1 MATASVGINRS
12 EQKITVQDLHDRL
25 GHIGEEQTKKIAKE
39 LGLTISKKRPFHVCT
54 ACTLGKIKRKKIVQF
69 NIEHERAKNNNERV
83 YLDVG
88 WLRPKNKENRLYK
101 PYWRII
107 VDERTQM
114 KHSAFFNTKKGMVE
128 PTCELFQHWR
138 ATGQSVQHVRLDNAG
153 ENKRLQQR
161 SESADWKLGIHYE
174 FTDAR
179 TPQRNCL
186 AEVAFQT
193 ILCRGRA
200 MMAHANMPM
209 DIRYRVFRECMITAT
224 LLDGLTV
231 IELGGITATR
241 YVHWCGA
248 NPRWSKHLR
257 VFGEAG
263 TVKTATKTTPKIANG
278 GEHQSKK
285 KTARINKV
293 WLSGTSSS
301 QING

>member
-1 MATASVGINRS
+1 M
-12 EQKITVQDLHDRL
+12 
-25 GHIGEEQTKKIAKE
+25 
-39 LGLTISKKRPFHVCT
+39 
-54 ACTLGKIKRKKIVQF
+54 
-69 NIEHERAKNNNERV
+69 

-179 TPQRNCL
+179 TPQKEL
-186 AEVAFQT
+186 
-193 ILCRGRA
+193 LGRSSISDHF
-200 MMAHANMPM
+200 MQ
-209 DIRYRVFRECMITAT
+209 RKSY
-224 LLDGLTV
+224 DGTCQ
-231 IELGGITATR
+231 
-241 YVHWCGA
+241 Y
-248 NPRWSKHLR
+248 
-257 VFGEAG
+257 
-263 TVKTATKTTPKIANG
+263 ANG
-278 GEHQSKK
+278 YQIQSLSRMYDYSY
-285 KTARINKV
+285 TIGWIN
-293 WLSGTSSS
+293 SD
-301 QING
+301 